1 MATILETLKAALSSR
16 SRGQAQRQASSPNP
30 EHEVASESEG
40 TDYRPNNE
48 ELEEREPEV
57 VAALRDLIYNY
68 RREGIVSRRHEI
80 RRIRQ
85 ARLFWQGLQYNFFSS
100 SDMSWHLPYQ
110 MSPLDEAAQFEGHRY
125 QFVTNYFQAFGLSFI
140 ALISQDVPSVRAF
153 PQSAQSEQDIST
165 AKAATKIVDLIEENN
180 HVADLLTSVGWYLW
194 TDGKIGSYTRFV
206 ADGDRFGF
214 REVEDYD
221 TELVKLGDDAFLC
234 PTCGEETVV
243 SSQLPVASGSFEFP
257 VSSFEPAQ
265 RGANELNGS
274 GDPESKRR
282 ETNEANSPGSR
293 TGTGTRARDAGGDA
307 FGVVCR
313 CGQPLSEED
322 LRPAEVIESPKVTAT
337 RKVPRGQ
344 EVITIVGGLELNT
357 PVWATEQHE
366 YPYLQWEVEAHRAR
380 LRAAYPHAA
389 DKIVNFGA
397 VDAEDVYSR
406 ASRISVRQGLPV
418 AHTGDALE
426 KLVTYIRTWLRP
438 WAFYEIED
446 KKIRQRLLEL
456 FPNGCYVA
464 FAGNTYLESRNEKMD
479 EHWVVKHAL
488 PGDGQNRPA
497 VGSSM
502 IEIQERYNLLS
513 NIQAETYEFGIPPVY
528 ADPET
533 LDFDALS
540 SQTAEPAAHYPARA
554 KPGMSLA
561 DSFFQPAP
569 AVISRDFIQHQQ
581 DLVGPVAQM
590 LTGLFPAVYGGSMDD
605 VKTASAY
612 AQARDQAMGRLG
624 MVWRRLKDFYART
637 MENAVDCF
645 RKSRPEDIEIPILG
659 EGGEFESEWIRQADL
674 RGNIQM
680 RTEASESFPRL
691 KNQQRAVLQQLMQ
704 SKDPEIARILGDPAN
719 ITLIKDMIGL
729 TEIVIPGEDSRTKQ
743 MREIAQLLQ
752 AGLQSLVLGPQ
763 TELPGSLPVPTI
775 GIDSVFD
782 NHAIEFGE
790 CVRWAN
796 SDAGQQARIDN
807 PQGFENVRAHALL
820 HKRELAKQLPAAS
833 GQLPAKEAPGPSAGS
848 RLETPQGRSVS

>member
-1 MATILETLKAALSSR
+1 MANSAFSTPILAVKPSQSIPVQNFAGSKTEADTSAPTQTATEY
-16 SRGQAQRQASSPNP
+16 G
-30 EHEVASESEG
+30 
-40 TDYRPNNE
+40 PNNE
-48 ELEEREPEV
+48 GLDQHEPEV
-57 VAALRDLIYNY
+57 VNALRDLIYNY

-85 ARLFWQGLQYNFFSS
+85 ARLFWQGLQYNFFSP
-100 SDMSWHLPYQ
+100 SDMSWHLPFE
-110 MSPLDEAAQFEGHRY
+110 MTPMDEAAAFEGQRY

-165 AKAATKIVDLIEENN
+165 AKAATKIVDLVEENN
-180 HVADLLTSVGWYLW
+180 HVADLLTSIGWYLW
-194 TDGKIGSYTRFV
+194 TDGKIGSYTRYV
-206 ADGDRFGF
+206 ADGDRFGY

-221 TELVKLGDDAFLC
+221 VDLIKLGEDAYVC
-234 PTCGEETVV
+234 PECGGET
-243 SSQLPVASGSFEFP
+243 PAADGGFEFQ
-257 VSSFEPAQ
+257 VSSFKQAQ
-265 RGANELNGS
+265 EQ
-274 GDPESKRR
+274 
-282 ETNEANSPGSR
+282 T
-293 TGTGTRARDAGGDA
+293 GDA
-307 FGVVCR
+307 EQGPLSPKRATAEVNTSGAQDLSVVPSDSGNRSGNFGAVCK
-313 CGQPLSEED
+313 CGQPLTEED
-322 LRPAEVIESPKVTAT
+322 FRPAAAVESPKLTGT

-344 EVITIVGGLELNT
+344 EIITVVGGLELNA

-446 KKIRQRLLEL
+446 KTIRQRLLEL

-502 IEIQERYNLLS
+502 MEIQERYNILS

-533 LDFDALS
+533 LDFDALP

-569 AVISRDFIQHQQ
+569 AVISHDFIQHQQ

-612 AQARDQAMGRLG
+612 AQARDQAMGRMG

-645 RKSRPEDIEIPILG
+645 RKNRPEDVEIPILG

-691 KNQQRAVLQQLMQ
+691 KSQQRAVLLQLMN
-704 SKDPEIARILGDPAN
+704 SPDPEIAGVLGDPAN
-719 ITLIKDMIGL
+719 VTLVKDMIGL
-729 TEIVIPGEDSRTKQ
+729 TDIVVPGEDSRTKQ
-743 MREIAQLLQ
+743 MREIAQLTQ
-752 AGLQSLVLGPQ
+752 SAPIKTMIPDPTTGLLVVK
-763 TELPGSLPVPTI
+763 TVPTV
-775 GIDSVFD
+775 GIDEVFD
-782 NHAIEFGE
+782 NHALEFGE

-796 SDAGQQARIDN
+796 SDAGQQAKIDN
-807 PQGFENVRAHALL
+807 PQGFENVRAHALM
-820 HKRELAKQLPAAS
+820 HKRAMSLQRPPGAVSVPHRSAVPKAKASDADDASPAD
-833 GQLPAKEAPGPSAGS
+833 LPGPA
-848 RLETPQGRSVS
+848 Q

>member
-1 MATILETLKAALSSR
+1 MATFLETVKAALSSGGW
-16 SRGQAQRQASSPNP
+16 SRQAQVQVPADDREREASSEPQRTGYGPN
-30 EHEVASESEG
+30 H
-40 TDYRPNNE
+40 E

-57 VAALRDLIYNY
+57 VAALRNLIYDY

-110 MSPLDEAAQFEGHRY
+110 MAPLDEAAQFEGHRY

-180 HVADLLTSVGWYLW
+180 HVADLLTSIGWYLW

-206 ADGDRFGF
+206 ADGDRFGY

-221 TELVKLGDDAFLC
+221 VELVKLGGDGYVC
-234 PTCGEETVV
+234 PGCGAETPL
-243 SSQLPVASGSFEFP
+243 STQGS
-257 VSSFEPAQ
+257 VH
-265 RGANELNGS
+265 GS
-274 GDPESKRR
+274 
-282 ETNEANSPGSR
+282 
-293 TGTGTRARDAGGDA
+293 AG
-307 FGVVCR
+307 VECR
-313 CGQPLSEED
+313 CGRPLTED
-322 LRPAEVIESPKVTAT
+322 DFRPAEVIESPKVTGT
-337 RKVPRGQ
+337 KSVPRGQ
-344 EVITIVGGLELNT
+344 EVITIIGGLELNT

-366 YPYLQWEVEAHRAR
+366 YPYIQWEVEAHRAR

-418 AHTGDALE
+418 THTGDALE

-446 KKIRQRLLEL
+446 KKIRERLLEL
-456 FPNGCYVA
+456 FPNGCYIA
-464 FAGNTYLESRNEKMD
+464 LAGNTYLESRNEKMD

-645 RKSRPEDIEIPILG
+645 RKNRPEDIEIPILG
-659 EGGEFESEWIRQADL
+659 EGGEFESEWIQQADL

-719 ITLIKDMIGL
+719 ITLVKDMIGL
-729 TEIVIPGEDSRTKQ
+729 TEITIPGEDSRTKQ

-752 AGLQSLVLGPQ
+752 SGPVPAQ
-763 TELPGSLPVPTI
+763 LPVASNQLPAEERFVPSV
-775 GIDSVFD
+775 GIDPVFD

-796 SDAGQQARIDN
+796 SDAGQQAKIDN

-820 HKRELAKQLPAAS
+820 HRRELVKQLPAHGAP
-833 GQLPAKEAPGPSAGS
+833 GQAAGKQLPVKPPAGVVG
-848 RLETPQGRSVS
+848 QG

>member
-1 MATILETLKAALSSR
+1 LES
-16 SRGQAQRQASSPNP
+16 QR
-30 EHEVASESEG
+30 
-40 TDYRPNNE
+40 TDYGPNNE
-48 ELEEREPEV
+48 ELEEQEPEL

-206 ADGDRFGF
+206 ADGDRFGY

-221 TELVKLGDDAFLC
+221 VELVKLGEDRYIC
-234 PTCGEETVV
+234 PTCGEETPAITQYSVLGTQKSV
-243 SSQLPVASGSFEFP
+243 LSSRFSVPSVREPQPSPLHSLETHENQDIDGAGSDASTNS
-257 VSSFEPAQ
+257 V
-265 RGANELNGS
+265 GA
-274 GDPESKRR
+274 
-282 ETNEANSPGSR
+282 
-293 TGTGTRARDAGGDA
+293 
-307 FGVVCR
+307 VCN
-313 CGQPLSEED
+313 CGQRLTEGD
-322 LRPAEVIESPKVTAT
+322 FRPAEVIESPKVTGI

-344 EVITIVGGLELNT
+344 ELITVVGGLELNT

-380 LRAAYPHAA
+380 LRAAYPKAA

-418 AHTGDALE
+418 THTGDALE

-456 FPNGCYVA
+456 FPNGCYIA

-645 RKSRPEDIEIPILG
+645 RKNRPEDIEIPILG

-704 SKDPEIARILGDPAN
+704 SRDPEIAQILGDPAN
-719 ITLIKDMIGL
+719 ITLVKDMIGL

-752 AGLQSLVLGPQ
+752 IGPQ
-763 TELPGSLPVPTI
+763 SSVLTPMPTV
-775 GIDSVFD
+775 GIDAVFD
-782 NHAIEFGE
+782 NHAAEFGE
-790 CVRWAN
+790 CIRWAN
-796 SDAGQQARIDN
+796 SDAGQQAKIEN

-820 HKRELAKQLPAAS
+820 HKQELAKQSPVS
-833 GQLPAKEAPGPSAGS
+833 SSQLPVKGPSSQSTGAPVN
-848 RLETPQGRSVS
+848 RPLP